1 MNGAR
6 TGSFGR
12 TGFTLLELLTV
23 TAIIGL
29 LAALLLPAVNRAKVK
44 TKTQRARLEMGQ
56 IVAAITEYESAYNRF
71 PVSRDATRAADMSNE
86 DITYGGVLEE
96 THTWL
101 AGPGY
106 FTNNC
111 EIMAVLLDI
120 EYYGDGS
127 PTINQGHLR
136 NPQRTKFIDATQVGG
151 TNAVPGIGID
161 GIYRDPWGS
170 PYLITLDLNRD
181 GRARDIL
188 YREPAV
194 SADPTAPQRGL
205 CGLTRAVDT
214 LGKPVFEFPG
224 PVMVWSAG
232 PDRHVS
238 TKQRADEGVNRD
250 NVLSWTP

>member
-1 MNGAR
+1 MNRAR
-6 TGSFGR
+6 TGRFGR
-12 TGFTLLELLTV
+12 TGFTLVELLTV
-23 TAIIGL
+23 TAIIGV
-29 LAALLLPAVNRAKVK
+29 LAALVLPAVNRAKNR
-44 TKTQRARLEMGQ
+44 TKTQRARLEMSQ
-56 IVAAITEYESAYNRF
+56 IVSAITEYESTYNRF
-71 PVSRDATRAADMSNE
+71 PISREAARAAEIANE
-86 DITYGGVLEE
+86 DITYGGVIEE

-120 EYYGDGS
+120 EYFGDGT

-136 NPQRTKFIDATQVGG
+136 NPQRTRFMNATQTGG

-161 GIYRDPWGS
+161 AMYRDPWGS

-181 GRARDIL
+181 GRTWDIMYRD
-188 YREPAV
+188 PVV

-205 CGLTRAVDT
+205 YGLNRGVDNS
-214 LGKPVFEFPG
+214 GKPVFEWAG
-224 PVMVWSAG
+224 SVMVWSAG

-238 TKQRADEGVNRD
+238 TKQRANEGVNRD
-250 NVLSWTP
+250 NILSWAR